1 MANHDQ
7 LKEFPDDLFD
17 PEDKQDDDKKFL
29 FGESKDSKTEKKKE
43 IRKEN
48 PWKILIVDDEEDIHS
63 VTQIALRNFEY
74 QGRGVE
80 FYSAYSATEAKGVL
94 EKHPDI
100 ALILLDVVMETN
112 QAGLDL
118 VKHIRETLKNRFTRI
133 ILRTGQPGQA
143 PEREVIVSYEI
154 DDYKTKTELTSF
166 KLFTIALASLRAYE
180 TIRGIEQVNKRLRE
194 EIQERIRMEKDLLS
208 AKEKAEKDDR
218 VKTEFLAHLS
228 KEIKAPL
235 DTIMDSTSEIRKEI
249 NDKITEDVRELFDKM
264 TFIGKRIVRTIQLIL
279 DMSEVR
285 TGNYK
290 LKPEKLD
297 LKEICEKVIYEN
309 SFGLHEQE
317 IKFDFRVD
325 AEDTMIKAD
334 EYSTTQIFQNLLD
347 NAIKYTEKGKVTVH
361 LGKNME
367 DKLYILVEDTGKG
380 ISESFID
387 KLFDPFTQENSVK
400 EDGIGLGMT
409 LVKAY
414 VDLNEF
420 KIDMKSIK
428 NKGTKVTVIF

>member
-43 IRKEN
+43 INKEN

-166 KLFTIALASLRAYE
+166 KLFTVALASLRAYE
-180 TIRGIEQVNKRLRE
+180 AIKGIEQVNKRLRE

-208 AKEKAEKDDR
+208 AKEKAEQDDMA
-218 VKTEFLAHLS
+218 KTEFLSQLS
-228 KEIKAPL
+228 REIKAPL

-249 NDKITEDVRELFDKM
+249 NDKITEDIKDLFDKM
-264 TFIGKRIVRTIQLIL
+264 TFTGKRIVRTVQLIL

-290 LKPEKLD
+290 PKPKKLD
-297 LKEICEKVIYEN
+297 LKKICEEVIKEN

-367 DKLYILVEDTGKG
+367 DKLYISVEDTGKG

>member
-1 MANHDQ
+1 MPDNH
-7 LKEFPDDLFD
+7 LKEFPDELFD

-43 IRKEN
+43 INKEN

-118 VKHIRETLKNRFTRI
+118 VKHIREKLKNRFTRI

-166 KLFTIALASLRAYE
+166 KLFTVALASLRAYE
-180 TIRGIEQVNKRLRE
+180 TIKGIEQVNKRLRE
-194 EIQERIRMEKDLLS
+194 EIQERIRMEKDLLL
-208 AKEKAEKDDR
+208 AKEKAEHDDQI
-218 VKTEFLAHLS
+218 KTEFLAQLS
-228 KEIKAPL
+228 KEIKVPL

-249 NDKITEDVRELFDKM
+249 NDKITEDIRELFDKM
-264 TFIGKRIVRTIQLIL
+264 TFTGKRIVRTVQLIL

-290 LKPEKLD
+290 LKPKKLD
-297 LKEICEKVIYEN
+297 LKEICEKVISEN

-317 IKFDFRVD
+317 IELDFQVGV
-325 AEDTMIKAD
+325 EDTVINAD
-334 EYSTTQIFQNLLD
+334 NYSTRQIFHNLLD
-347 NAIKYTEKGKVTVH
+347 NAIKYTKKGKVNVL
-361 LGKNME
+361 LGKNKD
-367 DKLYILVEDTGKG
+367 DKIYLSVEDTGKG
-380 ISESFID
+380 ISESFIKD
-387 KLFDPFTQENSVK
+387 LFKPFTQENPGK
-400 EDGIGLGMT
+400 EDGIGLG
-409 LVKAY
+409 LALSKAY
-414 VDLNEF
+414 ADLNGFSLEVVS
-420 KIDMKSIK
+420 KKGA
-428 NKGTKVTVIF
+428 GTKVKVMF